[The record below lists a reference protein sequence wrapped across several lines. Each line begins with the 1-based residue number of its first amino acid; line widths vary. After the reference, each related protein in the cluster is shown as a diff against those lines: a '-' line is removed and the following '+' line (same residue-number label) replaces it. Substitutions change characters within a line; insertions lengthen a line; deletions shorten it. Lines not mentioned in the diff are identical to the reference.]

1 MYCDNCQGLGNIV
14 CSSCNGK
21 GKKKQYIEVKSECF
35 THTLTDSTENGGLMK
50 NYLSL
55 LTGQQV
61 EW

>member
-50 NYLSL
+50 NYL
-55 LTGQQV
+55 
-61 EW
+61 